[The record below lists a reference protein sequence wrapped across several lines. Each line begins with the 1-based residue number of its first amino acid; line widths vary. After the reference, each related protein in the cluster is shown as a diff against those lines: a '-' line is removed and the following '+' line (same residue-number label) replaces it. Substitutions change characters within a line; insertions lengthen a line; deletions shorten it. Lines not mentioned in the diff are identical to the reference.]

1 MPNTREEWEKKM
13 ERAMEVVA
21 EGVAM
26 GFMPLERL
34 TERITALA
42 SNLRPNTPTFDQGM
56 ESAQDYGLGAM
67 GGLGQIIKQFAGDV
81 EPHREG
87 MNPGT
92 RAGMEVYE
100 QEFGERREPAPMPEP
115 EPAPRD
121 RGSVGDTLRFG
132 YDTIKEGLGGQGKPA
147 PATPARPATPASG
160 EIGRYSPDQIMSM
173 SKTDFE
179 KEKERAMRGRYRG
192 RR

>member
-56 ESAQDYGLGAM
+56 SPEGALEQ
-67 GGLGQIIKQFAGDV
+67 GGLSDIIRQFAGDV

-87 MNPGT
+87 MHPGT

-132 YDTIKEGLGGQGKPA
+132 YDMIKEGLGGQGKPA

-179 KEKERAMRGRYRG
+179 KEKEQAMRGRYRG